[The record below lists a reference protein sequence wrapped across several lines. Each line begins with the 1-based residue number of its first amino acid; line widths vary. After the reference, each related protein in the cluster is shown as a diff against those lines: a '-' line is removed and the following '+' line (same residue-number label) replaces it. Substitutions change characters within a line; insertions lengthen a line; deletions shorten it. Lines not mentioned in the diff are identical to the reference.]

1 MKLFTKFSVD
11 LETTIWKFQAFCC
24 CCFLAVSVKVLFYH
38 SSSLAFVVLSHV
50 RTIVIYLGG
59 IFVVFLMESNIK
71 Q

>member
-1 MKLFTKFSVD
+1 
-11 LETTIWKFQAFCC
+11 
-24 CCFLAVSVKVLFYH
+24 VKVLFYH